1 VPASTV
7 VASPVLVGRDAL
19 LARAAQRIDAAAA
32 GAGGLLL
39 LAGEAGIGK
48 TRLLGSIGRRAE
60 QSAFSVLRAAAFP
73 GDAEASG
80 GLLLDLAGDL
90 ERSADEELRAVG
102 RTLATRLTEPDPV
115 EQESTRRR
123 RLLVQHLTDSLAG
136 VDPRRRL
143 LLSLEDLHWADE
155 LSLEVIGHLA
165 ARLPFRSI
173 LVVGAYRSDELYPRT
188 PARLWRNRLT
198 SSRLGEELRLPR
210 LTAEQTAVLS
220 SAVLGRPAPA
230 AVVAALH
237 DRSDGIPLHVEELLA
252 AAGVGTGDGALDV
265 GSLAV
270 PDTLADAVV
279 LRVEALDHRAQ
290 EVAAAAAVIG
300 RSFDFDLLT
309 AVLQEDPDV
318 VDRWL
323 GELRQVHLVQAGAE
337 AAEFDFRHALIRD
350 AVYATVSLPRRRQLH
365 ERVAAVAV
373 GRGYPDAFVSA
384 HFEQAGLAE
393 EAHRHAVIAARDASS
408 LSAHREALR
417 LYRRALQNLPAD
429 AAPGEHAE
437 LLAAVGDEA
446 AAVDENRA
454 AAEAYEQ
461 AHRLWSA
468 DGDRVA
474 AAAVVPRQAAV
485 AHLLG
490 DGLDRRAPLLERAL
504 ASLEGAPGAERV
516 RARLL
521 DALAAVYMLDRRLD
535 ESLRFGEQSRVLSE
549 AVGDERTAID
559 TAATVGSVLLFAGRM
574 AEGWP
579 LLERTIER
587 ATDLRYESGAA
598 RGYRMLAS
606 CASVLVE
613 YDRAESWLDRG
624 IAYADSVE
632 LWNHRNYLVGHR
644 AHVEWATG
652 RWVQAQASAEHAL
665 ADGRGGITT
674 LITARYV
681 LGYLALGRQEWPAA
695 TEHLQEALR
704 RGESMTELQRYSPPL
719 WGLAEAALLQG
730 DGPAAVAFCERGL
743 AASERVADAAYLF
756 PFLLTGLRALLGAER
771 ADDAAC
777 WAQRVEVAL
786 RRRSIP
792 GTLPALVHA
801 RGLLALAAGRFDAA
815 HDDLTAAVEQW
826 TRRRRFWE
834 ANRARLDLAGC
845 ALRLRRPADAAAL
858 VGEVRTSAAD
868 AGATALGAAADRV
881 LPPARGGRPE
891 PWSPLSAREFD
902 VARLVSAGLTNREI
916 ATRLVLSP
924 KTVSAHVE
932 HILGK
937 LGMARRAQIAAWA
950 AAVDAAVDARTESR

>member
-1 VPASTV
+1 VPASAV
-7 VASPVLVGRDAL
+7 VASPVLVGRDEL
-19 LARAAQRIDAAAA
+19 LARAAQRIEAAAA

-60 QSAFSVLRAAAFP
+60 QLGFAVLRAAAFP

-80 GLLLDLAGDL
+80 GLLLDLAGDFA
-90 ERSADEELRAVG
+90 RSAEEDLRAVG
-102 RTLATRLTEPDPV
+102 RLLSTRLTEPDPG
-115 EQESTRRR
+115 EQESARRR
-123 RLLVQHLTDSLAG
+123 RLLVQDLTDALGEVEAG
-136 VDPRRRL
+136 RRM
-143 LLSLEDLHWADE
+143 LLSLEDLHWADG
-155 LSLEVIGHLA
+155 LSLEVIEHLA
-165 ARLPFRSI
+165 ARLPFRPV
-173 LVVGAYRSDELYPRT
+173 LVAGAYRSDELYPRT
-188 PARLWRNRLT
+188 PARLWRMRLT
-198 SSRLGEELRLPR
+198 SSRLAEELRLPR
-210 LTAEQTAVLS
+210 LTAVQTAVLT
-220 SAVLGRPAPA
+220 SAVLGHPAPA
-230 AVVAALH
+230 EVVAALH

-252 AAGVGTGDGALDV
+252 AAGVGTADGAVDV

-270 PDTLADAVV
+270 PDTLADAVG
-279 LRVEALDHRAQ
+279 LRLEALDHRARD
-290 EVAAAAAVIG
+290 VAAAAAVLG

-309 AVLQEDPDV
+309 AVLQEDPDE

-323 GELRQVHLVQAGAE
+323 GELRSVHLVQAGAE

-350 AVYATVSLPRRRQLH
+350 AVHATVPLPRRRQLH
-365 ERVAAVAV
+365 ERVARVAAA
-373 GRGYPDAFVSA
+373 RGYPDAFLSA

-393 EAHRHAVIAARDASS
+393 EAHRHAVVAAREAAS

-417 LYRRALQNLPAD
+417 LYRRALRNLPGD
-429 AAPGEHAE
+429 APPGQQAE

-461 AHRLWSA
+461 AHRLWSQV
-468 DGDRVA
+468 GDRLA

-504 ASLEGAPGAERV
+504 QSLDGVPAADRV

-535 ESLRFGEQSRVLSE
+535 ESLRFGEQSRSLSE

-559 TAATVGSVLLFAGRM
+559 TAATVGSVLLFAGRLD
-574 AEGWP
+574 EGWS
-579 LLERTIER
+579 LLEQTIGR

-598 RGYRMLAS
+598 RGYRMLATS
-606 CASVLVE
+606 ASVLVE
-613 YDRAESWLDRG
+613 YDRAESWLARG
-624 IAYADSVE
+624 IGYADAAE

-644 AHVEWATG
+644 AHVEWACG
-652 RWVQAQASAEHAL
+652 RWAQAQTSAECAL

-681 LGYLALGRQEWPAA
+681 LGYLALGRQDWAA
-695 TEHLQEALR
+695 AAEHLAEALR

-730 DGPAAVAFCERGL
+730 DAAGAAALCERGL

-756 PFLLTGLRALLGAER
+756 PFLLTGLRALLDGDGL
-771 ADDAAC
+771 DDAAR
-777 WAQRVEVAL
+777 WVTRVETAL
-786 RRRSIP
+786 RLRSIP
-792 GTLPALVHA
+792 GTLPAVGHA
-801 RGLLALAAGRFDAA
+801 RGLLALAAGR
-815 HDDLTAAVEQW
+815 DDEALEDLGAAVEQW

-834 ANRARLDLAGC
+834 GNWARLDLARC
-845 ALRLRRPADAAAL
+845 AARTRHPAEAAAL
-858 VGEVRTSAAD
+858 VDEVRRAARA

-881 LPPARGGRPE
+881 LPPSRGSRPGE
-891 PWSPLSAREFD
+891 PWSPLSAREYE
-902 VARLVSAGLTNREI
+902 VARLVAAGLTNREI

-924 KTVSAHVE
+924 KTASAHVE

-937 LGMARRAQIAAWA
+937 LGMGRRSQIAAWVG
-950 AAVDAAVDARTESR
+950 AVDRAAP